1 MTKTIFITG
10 ATAGFG
16 AAAARRFAREGWRVI
31 GTGRR
36 GERLRSMAEEL
47 GENFLPLELDIRDIR
62 ALSDVAGM
70 NAPWGDIDLL
80 LNNAGLAPPT
90 DPLPAAD
97 WERVEQVI
105 DTNITGLVALTRAL
119 LPKLVER
126 RGQIINLSSVAATYP
141 YKGGAV
147 YAGTKAFVRQF
158 SLDLRCDLAGTG
170 VRVTSI
176 EPGMAETEFTI
187 VRTGGD
193 EEASRKLYAD
203 MQPMTADD
211 LADLFWWLA
220 NLPSHLNINAIELM
234 PVSQSWAG
242 FTVHREGLRA
252 AAAGVEPPAM
262 SIDQRLAELG
272 VTLPQPAAPVASYV
286 PAVEQ
291 GGLLHISGQ
300 ISFGEDGSLIKGRL
314 GEDLDLVAGIAA
326 ARRCGIMLV
335 AQMKAALGSLD
346 RVERVVKLGVFVNSS
361 PDFTDQ
367 PKVANGASELMQ
379 DVFGEA
385 GRHARSAVGVTVL
398 PLGVAVEVDAIV
410 AVRN

>member
-16 AAAARRFAREGWRVI
+16 AAAARRFAKEGWRVI

-36 GERLRSMAEEL
+36 GDRLRDLADEL
-47 GENFLPLELDIRDIR
+47 GESFLPLELDMRDTS
-62 ALSDVAGM
+62 ALADIARLK
-70 NAPWGDIDLL
+70 APWGDIDLL
-80 LNNAGLAPPT
+80 LNNAGLAPST
-90 DPLPAAD
+90 DPLPEAD

-105 DTNITGLVALTRAL
+105 DTNITGLVALTRAV

-193 EEASRKLYAD
+193 KQASDQLYAN
-203 MQPMTADD
+203 MQPMTAED

-220 NLPSHLNINAIELM
+220 SLPPHLNINAIELM

-242 FTVHREGLRA
+242 FTIHREG
-252 AAAGVEPPAM
+252 
-262 SIDQRLAELG
+262 
-272 VTLPQPAAPVASYV
+272 
-286 PAVEQ
+286 
-291 GGLLHISGQ
+291 
-300 ISFGEDGSLIKGRL
+300 
-314 GEDLDLVAGIAA
+314 
-326 ARRCGIMLV
+326 
-335 AQMKAALGSLD
+335 
-346 RVERVVKLGVFVNSS
+346 
-361 PDFTDQ
+361 
-367 PKVANGASELMQ
+367 
-379 DVFGEA
+379 
-385 GRHARSAVGVTVL
+385 
-398 PLGVAVEVDAIV
+398 
-410 AVRN
+410 